1 MQQEAFFHSHFHSP
15 LGWLHLRGGEDGAL
29 LAVDY
34 LGQTP
39 LNMPQDKELLP
50 IMSPVITWLDAY
62 FSAQTLPDLPVLKP
76 GGTAFQQRVWSALL
90 SVPAGS
96 VITYGELA
104 RRVESSPRAVGGA
117 LRANPIPVLIPC
129 HRVVAVSGLGGYA
142 GASEAGQVR
151 KRWLLAHEG
160 CDLK

>member
-1 MQQEAFFHSHFHSP
+1 
-15 LGWLHLRGGEDGAL
+15 LGWLRLRGEGAAL
-29 LAVDY
+29 LALDY
-34 LGQTP
+34 LTEPLAGTP
-39 LNMPQDKELLP
+39 LSNDLP
-50 IMSPVITWLDAY
+50 LAAAWLAAY
-62 FSAQTLPDLPVLKP
+62 FSAQTLPALPALKP
-76 GGTAFQQRVWSALL
+76 AGTLFQQRVWSALL
-90 SVPAGS
+90 SIPVGS

-129 HRVVAVSGLGGYA
+129 HRVVALSGLGGYA